1 MGKTRRTVRQRIY
14 KCTYIK
20 CINIVSRCCRLTVLF
35 LPYRENLLV
44 LIVRLQPFAGVGPP
58 LTAGSSKPVFP
69 AAFLFYAAKN
79 DSFPLANFPRRH
91 GQPAAGVSAATWF
104 AFGADDVLPDQTP
117 AAPRLTASRAAA
129 AGLPTEAELIDGCLR
144 GRQLAQKL
152 LYDKYAGKMMAV
164 CLRYAQTTFEAEDVL
179 QEGFLTVFRTLA
191 SFRRECPLE
200 FWIRR
205 IMINAALRQHRRNAS
220 LVAVSDGE
228 YPETLASEEFTLSN
242 YNFQELLAMVQEL
255 APRYRMVFNLY
266 AMEGY
271 THKEIG
277 ELLSISEGTSKSQ
290 YSRARVIL
298 QTKLERLG
306 APTRHV
312 R

>member
-1 MGKTRRTVRQRIY
+1 M
-14 KCTYIK
+14 
-20 CINIVSRCCRLTVLF
+20 
-35 LPYRENLLV
+35 
-44 LIVRLQPFAGVGPP
+44 
-58 LTAGSSKPVFP
+58 SS
-69 AAFLFYAAKN
+69 AL
-79 DSFPLANFPRRH
+79 
-91 GQPAAGVSAATWF
+91 TWF
-104 AFGADDVLPDQTP
+104 AFGADDVLPDQP
-117 AAPRLTASRAAA
+117 AAAPRLTASRSTAVTSP
-129 AGLPTEAELIDGCLR
+129 PTEAELIDGCLR

-220 LVAVSDGE
+220 LVAVSDGD

-242 YNFQELLAMVQEL
+242 YNFQELLKMVQEL

-266 AMEGY
+266 AIEGY

-277 ELLSISEGTSKSQ
+277 ELLSITEGTSKSQ

>member
-1 MGKTRRTVRQRIY
+1 MDWCRTLLCSITQ
-14 KCTYIK
+14 
-20 CINIVSRCCRLTVLF
+20 TVC
-35 LPYRENLLV
+35 NLLATFW
-44 LIVRLQPFAGVGPP
+44 RRGASPLQHALCGPGFAPTP
-58 LTAGSSKPVFP
+58 SP
-69 AAFLFYAAKN
+69 FYAAKN
-79 DSFPLANFPRRH
+79 DLVYSIPRRP
-91 GQPAAGVSAATWF
+91 GLPAAGVSAATWF
-104 AFGADDVLPDQTP
+104 AFGADDVLPDQAAAP
-117 AAPRLTASRAAA
+117 VAPRLTASRSSAVTSP
-129 AGLPTEAELIDGCLR
+129 PTEAELIDGCLR

-228 YPETLASEEFTLSN
+228 YPETLSSEEFTLSN

-266 AMEGY
+266 AIEGY

-277 ELLSISEGTSKSQ
+277 ELLGITEGTSKSQ

-312 R
+312 S

>member
-1 MGKTRRTVRQRIY
+1 MST
-14 KCTYIK
+14 
-20 CINIVSRCCRLTVLF
+20 
-35 LPYRENLLV
+35 
-44 LIVRLQPFAGVGPP
+44 
-58 LTAGSSKPVFP
+58 
-69 AAFLFYAAKN
+69 
-79 DSFPLANFPRRH
+79 
-91 GQPAAGVSAATWF
+91 ATWF
-104 AFGADDVLPDQTP
+104 AFGADDVLPDQKTP
-117 AAPRLTASRAAA
+117 VAPRLTASRGAVTSP
-129 AGLPTEAELIDGCLR
+129 PTEAELIDGCLR

-152 LYDKYAGKMMAV
+152 LYEKYAGKMMAV

-242 YNFQELLAMVQEL
+242 YNFQELLQMVQEL

-266 AMEGY
+266 AIEGY

-277 ELLSISEGTSKSQ
+277 ELLSVTEGTSKSQ

-298 QTKLERLG
+298 QTKLARLDT
-306 APTRHV
+306 PTRHV
-312 R
+312 N

>member
-1 MGKTRRTVRQRIY
+1 MQQARHRPAFY
-14 KCTYIK
+14 
-20 CINIVSRCCRLTVLF
+20 RLIF
-35 LPYRENLLV
+35 LP
-44 LIVRLQPFAGVGPP
+44 
-58 LTAGSSKPVFP
+58 
-69 AAFLFYAAKN
+69 YAAKN
-79 DSFPLANFPRRH
+79 DHLYRFFPRRH
-91 GQPAAGVSAATWF
+91 GLPAARMSTATWF
-104 AFGADDVLPDQTP
+104 AFGADDVLPSQP
-117 AAPRLTASRAAA
+117 PVAPRLTASRAAT
-129 AGLPTEAELIDGCLR
+129 AGPPTEAELIDGCLR

-220 LVAVSDGE
+220 LVAVSDGD
-228 YPETLASEEFTLSN
+228 YPETLASAEFTLSN
-242 YNFQELLAMVQEL
+242 YHFQELLAMVQEL

-266 AMEGY
+266 AIEGY

-277 ELLSISEGTSKSQ
+277 ELLSITEGTSKSQ

-298 QTKLERLG
+298 QTKLERLN
-306 APTRHV
+306 APIRHV
-312 R
+312 N